1 MTQVSIIVPVYNS
14 ENTLER
20 CISSLLNQTYKD
32 YELLIIND
40 GSTDRSAEICDSYA
54 TKDDR
59 IKVFHKQNGGVS
71 SARNQGLDNVSGKWV
86 TFVDSDD
93 WVDELYI
100 ETLVES
106 SSCVDLVL
114 GYATLVNYPN
124 RQQVCRQEMVI
135 KSDEYYKLFSECDLG
150 VRTAPWNKLFKFQI
164 IHDNDI
170 RFPLGVPIG
179 EDAVFLYTF
188 LLYSENVNSINSRH
202 YYYLYDSE
210 NSLTKKNNSLELERL
225 ALHSIE
231 SAIRSLIHRR
241 NIVNSI
247 ALNELYGLQSRYIHR
262 VLNAIYYSSINKE
275 ERIELISKL
284 DVSLYCSYFLRM
296 HKSRYFNILRY
307 CLLKKRYSMYDLIR
321 RVVKLIKYR
330 NVIK

>member
-93 WVDELYI
+93 WVDELY
-100 ETLVES
+100 LES
-106 SSCVDLVL
+106 LLNSSENVDLVI
-114 GYATLVNYPN
+114 GTATYVNHPRQSQIKYAELLVIP
-124 RQQVCRQEMVI
+124 
-135 KSDEYYKLFSECDLG
+135 KEYYRLFTDYNLRK
-150 VRTAPWNKLFKFQI
+150 RTSPWNKLYRHKI
-164 IHDNDI
+164 IDDYNI
-170 RFPLGVPIG
+170 RFPLNVHIG

-188 LLYSENVNSINSRH
+188 LLYSTNIRCIESRH
-202 YYYLYDSE
+202 YYYLYDSV
-210 NSLTKKNNSLELERL
+210 NSLTKRIHHVSMEIL
-225 ALHSIE
+225 AMN
-231 SAIRSLIHRR
+231 AIYTSVENLIFKR
-241 NIVNSI
+241 NIVDTK
-247 ALNELYGLQSRYIHR
+247 AVRELHILEATYVHR
-262 VLNAIYYSSINKE
+262 VLNSLYFYQSSQNERLAI
-275 ERIELISKL
+275 ISKL
-284 DVSLYCSYFLRM
+284 DI
-296 HKSRYFNILRY
+296 KTY
-307 CLLKKRYSMYDLIR
+307 CLYYLSYHSTWFNNLLSMVLRNNQYIIYDYIR
-321 RVVKLIKYR
+321 RFVKLIKYKNWIR
-330 NVIK
+330 